1 MSLFRIQNIYTIS
14 SNINESMMF
23 EKRDY
28 QTLIYEGSESQNGV
42 DSSALL
48 PKDLTD
54 TANERLSLLALALS
68 AVGVFSY
75 IYYYIV
81 TYLIQTQT
89 ASFRLNVP
97 ILIIIFL
104 SLFVSFITRRHLFNS
119 KTLHSIGIAYV
130 ILTALLIIIS
140 NTATEWWVSRDRLQG
155 VSWVCVWIV
164 LFPIVVPCT
173 TLKATL
179 IAMGMAIMGP
189 VGLFISTTFLGRA
202 AATFTAYLDLFIPNL
217 ISAVMAIFISHVIF
231 NLSKDIQAAK
241 KMGSYILQ
249 HKLGEGG
256 MGEVWQA
263 THHMLSRPAA
273 IKLILPEIIDLG
285 ESEVAEAQDRFLE
298 EAKITSTLT
307 SPHTV
312 ELYDFGVTDDRSF
325 YYVMELLSGD
335 DLNWI
340 IKRSGPMPANRVVYL
355 MIQMCESLA
364 EAHNIGLIHRDIKPA
379 NIFVCHIGLQYDFI
393 KILDFG
399 LAKNLSE
406 NIKPMKVEGTPGF
419 MAPESLDK
427 NAKINN
433 SVDIYA
439 LGCVAYWMLTTKNV
453 FGINLELPI
462 ASNNS
467 NLNLSNPIPADLD
480 QLIRKCLAKEPTD
493 RPESAEV
500 LAEQLSKCDIGEAW
514 NNEIAKEWW
523 LRQTGEA
530 RNNANPDVDP
540 DAVTEVGSEPINV

>member
-1 MSLFRIQNIYTIS
+1 
-14 SNINESMMF
+14 MF
-23 EKRDY
+23 QKKQQY
-28 QTLIYEGSESQNGV
+28 QTLIFKEPDTEKSVG
-42 DSSALL
+42 SSALL

-54 TANERLSLLALALS
+54 TANERCSLLALALS
-68 AVGVFSY
+68 VVGVFSY
-75 IYYYIV
+75 IYYYLLA
-81 TYLIQTQT
+81 YLTQTQT
-89 ASFRLNVP
+89 SSIVLNIPV
-97 ILIIIFL
+97 LIIIFL
-104 SLFVSFITRRHLFNS
+104 SLFVAFITRRQLFNN
-119 KTLHSIGIAYV
+119 KTLHMIGIAYV

-140 NTATEWWVSRDRLQG
+140 HTASEWWVSRDRLQG

-164 LFPIVVPCT
+164 LFPIIVPGP
-173 TLKATL
+173 TLKATV
-179 IAMGMAIMGP
+179 IAISMALMGP

-202 AATFTAYLDLFIPNL
+202 AATTTAYLDLFIPNL

-273 IKLILPEIIDLG
+273 IKLILPEIIDLS
-285 ESEVAEAQDRFLE
+285 EPEVAEAQDRFLE

-325 YYVMELLSGD
+325 YFVMELLTGD

-340 IKRSGPMPANRVVYL
+340 IKRSGVMPANRVVYL

-364 EAHNIGLIHRDIKPA
+364 EAHEAGLIHRDIKPA
-379 NIFVCHIGLQYDFI
+379 NIFVCRLGMQYDFI

-406 NIKPMKVEGTPGF
+406 NLEQIKVEGTPGF
-419 MAPESLDK
+419 MAPEIFKKDNIITS
-427 NAKINN
+427 

-453 FGINLELPI
+453 FDIDLNIPI
-462 ASNNS
+462 AINKS
-467 NLNLSNPIPADLD
+467 NLKLDNPIPADLD
-480 QLIRKCLAKEPTD
+480 QLIRNCLAKEPEN

-500 LAEQLSKCDIGEAW
+500 LAEQLSKCDIDEPW
-514 NNEIAKEWW
+514 TNEKAKEWW
-523 LRQTGEA
+523 QSQTGYA
-530 RNNANPDVDP
+530 CKTN
-540 DAVTEVGSEPINV
+540 

>member
-1 MSLFRIQNIYTIS
+1 
-14 SNINESMMF
+14 MF
-23 EKRDY
+23 EKHQHR
-28 QTLIYEGSESQNGV
+28 TLIFEKSESQYGS

-68 AVGVFSY
+68 AVGIFSY
-75 IYYYIV
+75 IYYYIL
-81 TYLIQTQT
+81 TYLTQTQT
-89 ASFRLNVP
+89 TSFNLNAP
-97 ILIIIFL
+97 LLIIIFI
-104 SLFVSFITRRHLFNS
+104 SLFVSFITRRQLFNS

-130 ILTALLIIIS
+130 ILTALFIIIS
-140 NTATEWWVSRDRLQG
+140 HTASEWWVSRDRLQG

-164 LFPIVVPCT
+164 LFPIIVPGP
-173 TLKATL
+173 TLKATV
-179 IAMGMAIMGP
+179 IAISMALMGP

-202 AATFTAYLDLFIPNL
+202 TATTTAYLDLFIPNL

-325 YYVMELLSGD
+325 YFVMELLTGD

-340 IKRSGPMPANRVVYL
+340 IKRSGAMPANRVVYL

-364 EAHNIGLIHRDIKPA
+364 EAHEAGLIHRDIKPA

-393 KILDFG
+393 KVLDFG
-399 LAKNLSE
+399 LAKSLTE
-406 NIKPMKVEGTPGF
+406 NIKPIKIEGTPGF
-419 MAPESLDK
+419 IAPEALDK
-427 NAKINN
+427 NANISS

-453 FGINLELPI
+453 FGINLELTI
-462 ASNNS
+462 ASNAK
-467 NLNLSNPIPADLD
+467 LSTPIPDDLD
-480 QLIRKCLAKEPTD
+480 QLIRKCLAKEPND
-493 RPESAEV
+493 RPENAAV
-500 LAEQLSKCDIGEAW
+500 LAEELSKCDVGERW
-514 NNEIAKEWW
+514 SNKMAKEWW
-523 LRQTGEA
+523 QKQTGD
-530 RNNANPDVDP
+530 ANKTNKLDFDP
-540 DAVTEVGSEPINV
+540 DAVTEVRFESINS

>member
-1 MSLFRIQNIYTIS
+1 
-14 SNINESMMF
+14 MF
-23 EKRDY
+23 EKEKQY
-28 QTLIYEGSESQNGV
+28 QTLIFEESDSEESVG
-42 DSSALL
+42 SSALL

-54 TANERLSLLALALS
+54 TANERLSILALALS
-68 AVGVFSY
+68 AVGIFSY
-75 IYYYIV
+75 FYYYIV

-89 ASFRLNVP
+89 ASFKLNIP

-104 SLFVSFITRRHLFNS
+104 SLFVSFITRRQLFNS
-119 KTLHSIGIAYV
+119 KTLHTIGIAYV

-140 NTATEWWVSRDRLQG
+140 HTASEWWISRDRLQG

-164 LFPIVVPCT
+164 LFPIVVPSS
-173 TLKATL
+173 TLKATA
-179 IAMGMAIMGP
+179 IALTMAFMGP
-189 VGLFISTTFLGRA
+189 IGLFISTTFLGK
-202 AATFTAYLDLFIPNL
+202 ATATLMAYLDLLVPNL
-217 ISAVMAIFISHVIF
+217 MSAVMAIFISRVIF
-231 NLSKDIQAAK
+231 NLGKDVEKAR
-241 KMGSYILQ
+241 KMGSYFLQ

-273 IKLILPEIIDLG
+273 IKLILPEIIDLS
-285 ESEVAEAQDRFLE
+285 EAEVADAQDRFLE

-340 IKRSGPMPANRVVYL
+340 IKRSGPMPANRVIYL

-364 EAHNIGLIHRDIKPA
+364 EAHNAGLIHRDIKPA

-399 LAKNLSE
+399 LAKNLTE
-406 NIKPMKVEGTPGF
+406 DNKPLRVEGTPGF

-427 NAKINN
+427 NAKISS

-462 ASNNS
+462 ATNAKVSNS
-467 NLNLSNPIPADLD
+467 IPEDLD
-480 QLIRKCLAKEPTD
+480 QIIRKCLAKEPTD
-493 RPESAEV
+493 RPESAEA
-500 LAEQLSKCDIGEAW
+500 LAVQLSKCNIGEEW
-514 NNEIAKEWW
+514 SNHMAKQWW

-530 RNNANPDVDP
+530 QKDINPDVDP
-540 DAVTEVGSEPINV
+540 DAVTEVG